1 MNVREISLT
10 AVVAALYAALVIV
23 LAPVSFG
30 PIQLR
35 VADCLIPLAALLG
48 WPAVF
53 GVGLGAL
60 VGNAYYFL
68 GPLDVVLGPL
78 ANLLA
83 AALIFKLRTR
93 LLPACFAGSL
103 VIGFVVGGYLWV
115 FFPPPELGFSLPVWA
130 AMMVSITLSSLVAV
144 AVIGY
149 TLVTAIRSSGFS
161 RLLESRGVRTY
172 LK

>member
-1 MNVREISLT
+1 MNLREVSLT

-23 LAPVSFG
+23 LTPVSYG

-53 GVGLGAL
+53 GVSLGAL

-83 AALIFKLRTR
+83 AAFIYRLRAR
-93 LLPACFAGSL
+93 LLPACIAGS
-103 VIGFVVGGYLWV
+103 FVVGSVVGSYLWV
-115 FFPPPELGFSLPVWA
+115 FFPPPDVGFGLPVWA
-130 AMMVSITLSSLVAV
+130 GMMVSLTLSSLVAV
-144 AVIGY
+144 AVMGY
-149 TLVTAIRSSGFS
+149 TLVTALRSSGLS
-161 RLLESRGVRTY
+161 RLLEARGVRTF

>member
-1 MNVREISLT
+1 LNVREVSLT

-23 LAPVSFG
+23 LAPISYP

-48 WPAVF
+48 WPVVF
-53 GVGLGAL
+53 GVSLGAL

-83 AALIFKLRTR
+83 AVLILRLRAR
-93 LLPACFAGSL
+93 LLPACLAGSL

-115 FFPPPELGFSLPVWA
+115 FIPPPDVGIVLPIWA
-130 AMMVSITLSSLVAV
+130 VSIMSLTLSSIITVAV
-144 AVIGY
+144 MGY
-149 TLVTAIRSSGFS
+149 ALVSALRSSGFS

>member
-1 MNVREISLT
+1 MNVREVSLT

-23 LAPVSFG
+23 LAPISYG

-53 GVGLGAL
+53 GVSLGAL

-83 AALIFKLRTR
+83 AALILRLRAR
-93 LLPACFAGSL
+93 LLPACLAGSL

-115 FFPPPELGFSLPVWA
+115 FFPPPDVGFVLPVWA
-130 AMMVSITLSSLVAV
+130 AMIVSLTLSSIVAV

-149 TLVTAIRSSGFS
+149 ALVTTLRSSGFS

>member
-1 MNVREISLT
+1 LNVREISLT

-149 TLVTAIRSSGFS
+149 MLVTTIRSSGFS